1 MKRFLYLIVVASV
14 MACMFLSCNKH
25 DSNPDGTETGIYVSI
40 IGFNDKIT
48 KFNCVSG
55 KGKNTKEYKFL
66 RMNGSYLEEGS
77 NKYYWSSGYFFEWF
91 INDLETS
98 NGTKLYHAV
107 RVAIDEL
114 KSQAFPDNLKNVSI
128 VTFTDGLD
136 LGSYGDSE
144 YGSSAEYLNAINN
157 RIMTEK
163 IQGIGIDAYTVGV
176 KGSDVNDTEKF
187 HSDLVKL
194 SSSEENAM
202 IVSSMS
208 EVMSMFSEIAK
219 SLYNR
224 NVSQSLSLT
233 IPLPERDQRIRFTF
247 DVSGTTP
254 EAAENSQMYIDCQF
268 SSKSELYIKN
278 LNYVGITA
286 GSRTISGS
294 TDDHYHI
301 KYNFSG
307 ICGLD
312 GNPIP
317 TTNVKEWYSDSNGQW
332 QINSEFDGDD
342 NVNVTKEER
351 SAAIMLVL
359 DCSSS
364 LGDDFNDMKQ
374 AAKDFIDHLNI
385 SSQY

>member
-1 MKRFLYLIVVASV
+1 
-14 MACMFLSCNKH
+14 MFLSCNKN
-25 DSNPDGTETGIYVSI
+25 DSEPDGTETGIYVSI

-55 KGKNTKEYKFL
+55 KGKKTKEYKFL
-66 RMNGSYLEEGS
+66 QMNGAYLEEGS
-77 NKYYWSSGYFFEWF
+77 NNHYWSSIYFFEWF
-91 INDLETS
+91 INSLETS

-144 YGSSAEYLNAINN
+144 YESSAEYLTAINN

-163 IQGIGIDAYTVGV
+163 IQGIGIDAYTVGI
-176 KGSDVNDTEKF
+176 KGNDVNDTEKF

-194 SSSEENAM
+194 SSSEDNAM
-202 IVSSMS
+202 LVSSMS
-208 EVMSMFSEIAK
+208 EVETKFREIAQ
-219 SLYNR
+219 SLYNK
-224 NVSQSLSLT
+224 NVSQSLTLT
-233 IPLPERDQRIRFTF
+233 IPLPERDQRISFTF

-254 EAAENSQMYIDCQF
+254 ASAENSQMYIDCQF

-286 GSRTISGS
+286 GSRTVSGS
-294 TDDHYHI
+294 TDDNYHI
-301 KYNFSG
+301 KYNFGG

-312 GNPIP
+312 GKPIP

-332 QINSEFDGDD
+332 QINSEFEGAG
-342 NVNVTKEER
+342 NVNVTNEER

-364 LGDDFNDMKQ
+364 LGADFNNMKQ
-374 AAKDFIDHLNI
+374 AAKDFINQLNV
-385 SSQY
+385 QQ